1 MRTTQNILAENSK
14 EMYLY
19 EHLCL
24 EKNKIKIQAMIDYR
38 VRRRGMYQSTCG
50 NEFISEMMCTR

>member
-1 MRTTQNILAENSK
+1 VGKGGEGWYGMRTTQNILAENSK

-24 EKNKIKIQAMIDYR
+24 EKNKIKI
-38 VRRRGMYQSTCG
+38 
-50 NEFISEMMCTR
+50 